1 MINQP
6 KSLGDKKH
14 REERLAQIHQ
24 PHVAKLNAFVET
36 IRRQQN
42 CGRNVPYFDPA
53 DGGVNAECL
62 FLLEAPGPKAV
73 ESGFVSR
80 NNPDETAKN
89 WLLLNAEAGID
100 RSRTVSWNIVPWY
113 IGDGPRIR
121 PANRDDIE
129 QGWPWLV
136 RLLEPPAL
144 LPRLRIVVLVGRKA
158 QRVAER
164 IRQIRHNLVL
174 MTCPH
179 PSPVFVN
186 RRRENRGM
194 VLEALWEVSEKLG

>member
-1 MINQP
+1 MIDQP
-6 KSLGDKKH
+6 KSLGDKKYKDALIA
-14 REERLAQIHQ
+14 RIND
-24 PHVAKLNAFVET
+24 PHVRKLNAFVET
-36 IRRQQN
+36 IRRRER
-42 CGRNVPYFDPA
+42 CGKRVPYFDPA
-53 DGGVNAECL
+53 DGGVDAECL

-73 ESGFVSR
+73 KSGFVSR

-89 WLLLNAEAGID
+89 WFLLNAEAGID
-100 RSRTVSWNIVPWY
+100 RSRTVNWNIVPWY

-121 PANRDDIE
+121 PAKPADIDE
-129 QGWPWLV
+129 GWRWLN
-136 RLLEPPAL
+136 RLLKTPDL

-164 IRQIRHNLVL
+164 IRQLRPDLIL
-174 MTCPH
+174 MPCPH

-194 VLEALWEVSEKLG
+194 VLEALREVAEKLG